1 MTALIFTLT
10 LLALYRVCTDIT
22 LEDGPYDMFAHMRG
36 YLTTHLPKKLQG
48 LHGIWDCPICQSW
61 WLALPAAYLA
71 VLVADQPLLFWPL
84 WWLALAGGVAAL
96 CRRQL

>member
-1 MTALIFTLT
+1 MTALIFVLT
-10 LLALYRVCTDIT
+10 LLALYRVCTDLT
-22 LEDGPYDMFAHMRG
+22 QEDGPFDVLAHMRG
-36 YLTTHLPKKLQG
+36 WLLTHTPDG
-48 LHGIWDCPICQSW
+48 VHGIVTCPICLSW

-71 VLVADQPLLFWPL
+71 VLVADQPILFVPL